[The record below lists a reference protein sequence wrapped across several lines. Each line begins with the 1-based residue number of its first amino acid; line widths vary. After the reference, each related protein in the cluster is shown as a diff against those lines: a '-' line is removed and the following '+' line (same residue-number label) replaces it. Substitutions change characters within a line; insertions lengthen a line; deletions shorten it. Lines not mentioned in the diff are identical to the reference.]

1 MSITASKFAFLLNG
15 LIYHR
20 LYFTYKLLKKNNNN
34 RKISLLIKKWPITDI
49 GQADISQHQCLLQ
62 T

>member
-1 MSITASKFAFLLNG
+1 
-15 LIYHR
+15 
-20 LYFTYKLLKKNNNN
+20 
-34 RKISLLIKKWPITDI
+34 LLIKKWPITDI